1 MVRAMAAPDKTQ
13 KIYEEWMQA
22 EAAYVEVLAA
32 FGGDEAPAKV
42 RKSAAIDLVKA
53 RNAADKA
60 RDRFFKRALQ

>member
-22 EAAYVEVLAA
+22 EAAYAEVLAA